1 MKKEYGIMS
10 PKNFREMTMAIAR
23 GKYKLPPDAPREY
36 YADEETARIYHKPVP
51 YSASP
56 MMTDEYSE
64 AAGM

>member
-10 PKNFREMTMAIAR
+10 PEKFREMTMAIAR

-36 YADEETARIYHKPVP
+36 YADEKTAGIYHKPIL

-64 AAGM
+64 SARM